1 MFRDTRRKTLR
12 NRVIFMGLGVFI
24 MSFGIWLNYRG
35 EAPAEETT
43 DVANNVS
50 VEEKNAEQE
59 EESASEDAWESD
71 EMDKSMEKDDV
82 NGEEEAEE
90 GTDTESIPEAY
101 LIKEVEGVVKVFFR
115 TEDGEEELYLITSI
129 PFELLSENDQQML
142 RQGVE
147 LETKEDL
154 GRFLENFDS

>member
-12 NRVIFMGLGVFI
+12 NRVIFMALGVFV
-24 MSFGIWLNYRG
+24 MTFGIWLNYRS
-35 EAPAEETT
+35 EAPEEETA
-43 DVANNVS
+43 DVANKVS
-50 VEEKNAEQE
+50 VEEKSAEQD
-59 EESASEDAWESD
+59 EDSSFEREWESD
-71 EMDKSMEKDDV
+71 EMDSRIEKDGA
-82 NGEEEAEE
+82 NGEEEEE
-90 GTDTESIPEAY
+90 GTDTESIPETY
-101 LIKEVEGVVKVFFR
+101 WIKEVEGVVKVFFR